1 MNHGIERYHTRTWG
15 IRMSTYVIGMDGGGS
30 HTRVALAD
38 ESGKVLTYVQKG
50 GCNRYHDANAEQH
63 VLEGIAEAIRG
74 AGLEVD
80 QIASIQAGMAGLDR
94 SEDTVW
100 AEELLAQ
107 TGILGRIS
115 AVNDTHIAHTAAFGG
130 EPGIVAI
137 GGTGSLILGKTEQ
150 GTWIRND
157 QFGHYAPTA
166 ARFLAY
172 DAVHSIL
179 AGRYGPQDQPW
190 IEQILAYWNV
200 TSIPELAALG
210 VSGFAENRLAI
221 NRIFGQMAPL
231 VTEAAAENIPLA
243 VRVCD
248 SAADTAVVG
257 ILMLASCFK
266 DQQVRITLTG
276 SCLSTPYM
284 VGAVRKGLD
293 GAYKPGGQQIHYIT
307 SHVPAVGGA
316 LLDAYHLAGIQV
328 AEDIMSELHSELK
341 RHTT

>member
-1 MNHGIERYHTRTWG
+1 
-15 IRMSTYVIGMDGGGS
+15 MSTYVIGMDGGGS

-38 ESGKVLTYVQKG
+38 ENGKVLSYVQKG

-63 VLEGIAEAIRG
+63 VLEGIAEAIHG
-74 AGLEVD
+74 AGLEVK
-80 QIASIQAGMAGLDR
+80 QVASIQAGMAGLDQP
-94 SEDTVW
+94 EDTVW
-100 AEELLAQ
+100 AEALLAR
-107 TGILGRIS
+107 TGISGRIS

-150 GTWIRND
+150 GTWLRND

-179 AGRYGPQDQPW
+179 AGRYSPHDHPW
-190 IEQILAYWNV
+190 IERILDYWNV
-200 TSIPELAALG
+200 NSIPELAALG
-210 VSGFAENRLAI
+210 ASGFAESRQAI

-231 VTEAAAENIPLA
+231 VTQAAAENIPLA

-257 ILMLASCFK
+257 ILILASCFK
-266 DQQVRITLTG
+266 DQQVSITLTG

-284 VGAVRKGLD
+284 VAAVQKGLD
-293 GAYKPGGQQIHYIT
+293 AAYRPGGQQIRYIT
-307 SHVPAVGGA
+307 SDMPAVGGA

-328 AEDIMSELHSELK
+328 PEGITSELQWELK
-341 RHTT
+341 RYAT